1 MRDKIKGRRL
11 NWAEVRATRF
21 SRSSRRRHCEIGGI
35 SVAKE
40 FFYKNALKILKKIFT
55 KTSQKFEN
63 IFKINE
69 K

>member
-1 MRDKIKGRRL
+1 MYRRCRKKENTEKG
-11 NWAEVRATRF
+11 NAQHANMQK
-21 SRSSRRRHCEIGGI
+21 S
-35 SVAKE
+35 